1 MRRHILY
8 KNLALQKWGIL
19 HIFAQSGKAFL
30 TAIRIKLHGN
40 GMKSTVKIILQTL
53 VRALLGTI
61 PAFLLAWLLLLNPF
75 EHEADF
81 ALSDF
86 YIRTANR
93 TSPSLLHPNIVV
105 VGVDG
110 LNRMEI
116 AHVTSLIDA
125 LGARVVALDVFMN
138 DSSPYDTEVLASLEV
153 CDHLVLPISLTGADS
168 ASIFPSLTN
177 ARYGYVN
184 LDSAREGGTVR
195 SFTLLRDGMHS
206 FASIL
211 AGKNEPVT
219 GLIRF
224 DGVEFDI
231 LSPDEINGDAV
242 RGKTV
247 LVGNIN
253 DFSDGHMTPV
263 GILPGVLV
271 HAYTAR
277 TIMDGCTP
285 RTWSTWIII
294 LIAFLTGT
302 LILWQHTLVS
312 LKDGDLGNLCSR
324 VVQICLLL
332 LLYLVGSSLFIR
344 QGVYADFSLPIVLAA
359 AVLLL
364 YDIVHGVLSLKKIW
378 KKQNTPDHE

>member
-1 MRRHILY
+1 
-8 KNLALQKWGIL
+8 
-19 HIFAQSGKAFL
+19 
-30 TAIRIKLHGN
+30 
-40 GMKSTVKIILQTL
+40 MKSTAKIILQTL
-53 VRALLGTI
+53 VRALLGAI
-61 PAFLLAWLLLLNPF
+61 PAFFLAWLILLNPF

-86 YIRTANR
+86 YIRTADR
-93 TSPSLLHPNIVV
+93 ALPSSLHPDIVI

-125 LGARVVALDVFMN
+125 LGAKVVALDVFMN
-138 DSSPYDTEVLASLEV
+138 DTSPYDADVLASLEI
-153 CDHLVLPISLTGADS
+153 CDHLVLPISLTGADTS
-168 ASIFPSLTN
+168 SIFSSLTN

-195 SFTLLRDGMHS
+195 SFTLLRDGMQS

-253 DFSDGHMTPV
+253 DFSDGHTTPV
-263 GILPGVLV
+263 GILPGVLI

-285 RTWSTWIII
+285 RPWSTWIIF

-302 LILWQHTLVS
+302 LILWQHALVS
-312 LKDGDLGNLCSR
+312 LKDGDIGNLCSR
-324 VVQICLLL
+324 IVQIGLLFL
-332 LLYLVGSSLFIR
+332 FYLIGSSLFVR
-344 QGVYADFSLPIVLAA
+344 QGVYADFSLPIILSA

-364 YDIVHGVLSLKKIW
+364 YDIVHGILSLKNLW
-378 KKQNTPDHE
+378 KKRNVPDHE